1 LEAGLSLTAREIA
14 LLQDLANGKK
24 TWQISAEL
32 NFAENT
38 LRDWM
43 SKILVKLQAK
53 NRTHA
58 VAIAYRLG
66 LID

>member
-1 LEAGLSLTAREIA
+1 MSLTAREIA

-32 NFAENT
+32 NFAEDT

>member
-1 LEAGLSLTAREIA
+1 MSLTAREIA